1 MKGNVIIREIAKV
14 ILIMFF
20 WSFPIWMWRISQ
32 NGSYLWFFILSFVL
46 TCATFTHYEV
56 MMDRDVDVNVDDAP
70 GRVTVDDLYP
80 KRDERES

>member
-1 MKGNVIIREIAKV
+1 MKGIIIIRELAKV

-20 WSFPIWMWRISQ
+20 WSFPIWMWRMSQ
-32 NGSYLWFFILSFVL
+32 NGSYLWLFILSFVL
-46 TCATFTHYEV
+46 TCATFTHYES
-56 MMDRDVDVNVDDAP
+56 MMGRDVDDTP